1 MLKRNWHYFLLLFL
15 IGDLA
20 YSGWQYFQFP
30 LDGDLAAIVLPGKA
44 YSAVL
49 HDPFGLRALLGH
61 ERYPAPNRF
70 FAHLLLHEYFR
81 RVPLLLQGALSP
93 LDSVYAA
100 CALLKLAVHALLVY
114 VLAVA
119 VSNSRNVLGRK
130 FLLAAVLITPLLQAE
145 GYGGQM
151 GVIDWSVTYAAFYAL
166 PMSLLLLFFLP
177 FLRAALHGTPLRL
190 SALEYAGLLGL
201 VVVLALNGPIIPA
214 VVLLVCPTAL
224 LLAWRGYFAALA
236 NGPSWLR
243 RATGAI
249 GALPWRKVSLFA
261 LFIALSLY
269 SLYIGRN
276 NSENE
281 WAVIPLPE
289 RYARLPFGMYDE
301 LTGKLGLPLLLLML
315 FVNAWLIARSVRTP
329 LGAKAQ
335 RALQWLGVFALVY
348 ILLLPLGGYRAYR
361 ENVIRRDSILPI
373 ILGMIGCFALSGYYL
388 LTHLPAVARRHYAA
402 AMAVFAAIFTLAD
415 KPRARDFNTCERQ
428 QFATLAQSAA
438 PVVLLPSDCTLMSW
452 EPLTDYRSSGI
463 NTTMM
468 YQWGI
473 IKTPRLYYQK
483 PSPAATAQKH

>member
-30 LDGDLAAIVLPGKA
+30 LDGDLASIVAPGRA
-44 YSAVL
+44 YSLVL

-61 ERYPAPNRF
+61 EIYPAPNRF
-70 FAHLLLHEYFR
+70 FAHLLLHEYFQH
-81 RVPLLLQGALSP
+81 VPLLLQGALSP

-100 CALLKLAVHALLVY
+100 CALLKLAVHVLLVY
-114 VLAVA
+114 VLAVTI
-119 VSNSRNVLGRK
+119 SNSRNVLGKR
-130 FLLAAVLITPLLQAE
+130 FLLAAVLITPLLQTE

-190 SALEYAGLLGL
+190 SALECVGLLGL
-201 VVVLALNGPIIPA
+201 VVVLALNGPVIPA

-224 LLAWRGYFAALA
+224 LLAWRVHFTSLPVVGIGL
-236 NGPSWLR
+236 LR
-243 RATGAI
+243 RMVVAI
-249 GALPWRKVSLFA
+249 GALPWRKLSLFA
-261 LFIALSLY
+261 LFSTLSGY

-276 NSENE
+276 NSENL
-281 WAVIPLPE
+281 WAGIPLPE
-289 RYARLPFGMYDE
+289 RYARLPLGVYDM
-301 LTGKLGLPLLLLML
+301 LTGKLGLPLLLIMLLM
-315 FVNAWLIARSVRTP
+315 NAWLIARSVRTP

-335 RALQWLGVFALVY
+335 QALQWLGVFALVY

-373 ILGMIGCFALSGYYL
+373 ILGMIGCFALSSYYL
-388 LTHLPAVARRHYAA
+388 LTHLPAVARRRY
-402 AMAVFAAIFTLAD
+402 AMAMAAFTVVFTVAD
-415 KPRARDFNTCERQ
+415 KPRARDFNACERQ
-428 QFATLAQSAA
+428 LFATLAQSTE

-452 EPLTDYRSSGI
+452 EPLTDYHSSDI
-463 NTTMM
+463 NTAMM
-468 YQWGI
+468 LHWGI
-473 IKTPRLYYQK
+473 IKTPRLYHQQ
-483 PSPAATAQKH
+483 PLPAGK

>member
-1 MLKRNWHYFLLLFL
+1 MLKRNWHYLLLLFL

-20 YSGWQYFQFP
+20 YSGWQYYQFP

-44 YSAVL
+44 YSIVL

-61 ERYPAPNRF
+61 ESYPAPNRF
-70 FAHLLLHEYFR
+70 FAHLFLHEYFR
-81 RVPLLLQGALSP
+81 HVPLLLQGALSP

-100 CALLKLAVHALLVY
+100 CALLKLAVHMLLVY

-119 VSNSRNVLGRK
+119 ISNSRNVLGRK
-130 FLLAAVLITPLLQAE
+130 FLLAAVLITPLLQTQ

-177 FLRAALHGTPLRL
+177 FLRAALHGTPFRS

-214 VVLLVCPTAL
+214 VVLLVCPTVL
-224 LLAWRGYFAALA
+224 LLAWRGHLGSSAAGL
-236 NGPSWLR
+236 GWLR
-243 RATGAI
+243 RATVAV
-249 GALPWRKVSLFA
+249 GALPWRKLSLFA
-261 LFIALSLY
+261 VFSALSLY

-281 WAVIPLPE
+281 WTSIPLSE
-289 RYARLPFGMYDE
+289 RYARLPFGVYDA
-301 LTGKLGLPLLLLML
+301 LTGKLGLPLLLIML
-315 FVNAWLIARSVRTP
+315 LVNAWLIARSVRTP

-335 RALQWLGVFALVY
+335 QALQWLGVFALVY

-373 ILGMIGCFALSGYYL
+373 ILGMIGCFALSSYYL
-388 LTHLPAVARRHYAA
+388 LTHLPAAAWRRYAA
-402 AMAVFAAIFTLAD
+402 AMAVFAAIFTVAD

-428 QFATLAQSAA
+428 LFATLAQATT
-438 PVVLLPSDCTLMSW
+438 PTVLLPSDCKLMSW
-452 EPLTDYRSSGI
+452 ELLTDPNSSDI
-463 NTTMM
+463 NTAIM
-468 YQWGI
+468 QHWGI
-473 IKTPRLYYQK
+473 IKTPRLYYQQPVSAGK
-483 PSPAATAQKH
+483 